1 MRRRARHT
9 SQAHRSRRSRMSD
22 AAAQHTH
29 HMFDAVHAQPA
40 LIEKVLA
47 QRAEIERAA
56 DAIAAKERITF
67 VGIGSSLHIARI
79 CESWMRELTAGRFW
93 AHYEQSF
100 ELLHHPIAFGA
111 NDAVIV
117 ITHTGS
123 SSASVE
129 ALARVRAQGAVT
141 VSITGIA
148 PGEPSR
154 AADFHIETCEQE
166 KAFAYTKSYTTA
178 LMALALMI
186 VRIADR
192 KKLLARPTAL
202 DELATVPDLMLRA
215 LDLKPLVKALG
226 RRVAPLHRI
235 EIFGSGAAWATASE
249 AALKIKEAAY
259 IAAEGFDTEE
269 ILHGPFS
276 ETDSRAALIGL
287 LTGSMSDNRARQ
299 ILKAAGELEVFRT
312 AIVTPSANH
321 DVAAEDVL
329 IVPEC
334 GEWLSAFVHLV
345 PLQLLT
351 YYLAVERGTNP
362 DTGRMEQLG
371 HSKASK
377 HYKY

>member
-1 MRRRARHT
+1 MY
-9 SQAHRSRRSRMSD
+9 D
-22 AAAQHTH
+22 AI
-29 HMFDAVHAQPA
+29 HAQPT
-40 LIEKVLA
+40 LIEKVLT

-56 DAIAAKERITF
+56 DAVAAKDRITF

-79 CESWMRELTAGRFW
+79 GESWMRELTAGRFW

-111 NDAVIV
+111 TDAVIV

-129 ALARVRAQGAVT
+129 ALARVRAQGALT
-141 VSITGIA
+141 ISITGLNS
-148 PGEPSR
+148 GEAAR
-154 AADFHIETCEQE
+154 AADFHIETCDQE
-166 KAFAYTKSYTTA
+166 KAFAYTKSYSTA
-178 LMALALMI
+178 LMALALII
-186 VRIADR
+186 VRTAGR
-192 KKLLARPTAL
+192 KQLLARANASE
-202 DELATVPDLMLRA
+202 ELATVPDLMLSA
-215 LDLKPLVKALG
+215 LDLKPLVKPLA
-226 RRVAPLHRI
+226 RRIAPLHRI

-287 LTGSMSDNRARQ
+287 LTGSDSDARARQ
-299 ILKAAGELEVFRT
+299 ILKAAGELGVFRT
-312 AIVTPSANH
+312 AIATPSANH
-321 DVAAEDVL
+321 DIAAEDVL
-329 IVPEC
+329 LVPQC
-334 GEWLSAFVHLV
+334 DEWLSAFVHLV

-351 YYLAVERGTNP
+351 YYLAIERGTNP
-362 DTGRMEQLG
+362 DTGRMEQPG

>member
-1 MRRRARHT
+1 
-9 SQAHRSRRSRMSD
+9 MSD
-22 AAAQHTH
+22 ARAAHPH
-29 HMFDAVHAQPA
+29 HMYDAVHAQPT
-40 LIEKVLA
+40 LIERVLA
-47 QRAEIERAA
+47 QRAEIERVA
-56 DAIAAKERITF
+56 DAVATKERITF

-117 ITHTGS
+117 ITHTGT

-129 ALARVRAQGAVT
+129 ALKRARSQGALT
-141 VSITGIA
+141 VSITGLNS
-148 PGEPSR
+148 GEGAR
-154 AADFHIETCEQE
+154 NADLQIETCEQE

-192 KKLLARPTAL
+192 KKLLVRAGAVE
-202 DELATVPDLMLRA
+202 ELTSVPNLMLSA
-215 LDLKPLVKALG
+215 LDLEPLVKVLAH
-226 RRVAPLHRI
+226 RVAQLHRI
-235 EIFGSGAAWATASE
+235 EIFGSGAAWATACE
-249 AALKIKEAAY
+249 GALKIKEAAY

-287 LTGSMSDNRARQ
+287 LTGSDSDARARQ
-299 ILKAAGELEVFRT
+299 ILRAAGELEVLRT
-312 AIVTPSANH
+312 AIATPSANQ
-321 DVAAEDVL
+321 DIAAEDVL
-329 IVPEC
+329 LVPEC
-334 GEWLSAFVHLV
+334 GEWLSAFVHLI
-345 PLQLLT
+345 PLQLLA
-351 YYLAVERGTNP
+351 YYLAIERGANP
-362 DTGRMEQLG
+362 DTGRMEQPG